1 MNPDSVAGGNVPKL
15 DIVGEQ
21 TNNFLASVIW
31 KIYIKNKRCQTPENQ
46 ITLVKINE
54 QSYTDFSTEET

>member
-21 TNNFLASVIW
+21 TNNFLASVIR
-31 KIYIKNKRCQTPENQ
+31 KIYIKNKRC
-46 ITLVKINE
+46 
-54 QSYTDFSTEET
+54 